1 MARNDTTF
9 RTVGAPQ
16 LNLNASLVNTG
27 IGAINKGLEAFKGI
41 GQDFV
46 DVGEKNRQVKRDVD
60 LSNLKK
66 LADEHLGG
74 PLAGESLEDYDATLN
89 EFLAENGALTG
100 SLGTKALNSFR
111 DDFEKKLTAERNTA
125 EARETTLEQK
135 RRADIKY
142 ERDEAAFAEAEKAR
156 KEAKAAREYAAG
168 YQANIDG
175 LRSRINDPSNPL
187 TNEEL
192 MMLSP
197 TGSVNR
203 LEQELRSQFPN
214 APQTQIDDLV
224 ERRSRMLQRL
234 VQTPEQ
240 KTALANAQKA
250 EQRAYEEKRDAVKFR
265 QGLNKERYSKLLE
278 QEPAYSPGDA
288 ASGIEEYR
296 AAVAALN
303 EDGVV
308 GDDVINQVQEVMQQY
323 LGQRDQNGNQLY
335 HASDIAKALASLTE
349 PSEDILFIRWDETL
363 DSDALPQALQAAKD
377 GRLYAERQRAL
388 IEASGGDGTSVST
401 PTAPAAPATTTPP
414 PAGAPDP
421 VQAQI
426 AQLQAAAAAQAQQA
440 QTPPPVPLGEEA
452 AAAEKEAEL
461 VPPVKAKTPAE
472 LKAVAINQ
480 LTKAEAPKVEAN
492 LEEALKKL
500 PKSGRGTG
508 TQDILRK
515 ELISKLAALRDRIE
529 ILEEPVAPKGNSG
542 RLPGPL

>member
-1 MARNDTTF
+1 MVWF
-9 RTVGAPQ
+9 F
-16 LNLNASLVNTG
+16 AS
-27 IGAINKGLEAFKGI
+27 F
-41 GQDFV
+41 
-46 DVGEKNRQVKRDVD
+46 
-60 LSNLKK
+60 
-66 LADEHLGG
+66 
-74 PLAGESLEDYDATLN
+74 
-89 EFLAENGALTG
+89 
-100 SLGTKALNSFR
+100 SLGHDSEIK
-111 DDFEKKLTAERNTA
+111 EKL
-125 EARETTLEQK
+125 
-135 RRADIKY
+135 D
-142 ERDEAAFAEAEKAR
+142 
-156 KEAKAAREYAAG
+156 
-168 YQANIDG
+168 
-175 LRSRINDPSNPL
+175 
-187 TNEEL
+187 
-192 MMLSP
+192 
-197 TGSVNR
+197 
-203 LEQELRSQFPN
+203 
-214 APQTQIDDLV
+214 QIDDLV

-278 QEPAYSPGDA
+278 QEPAYAPGDA

-388 IEASGGDGTSVST
+388 IEASGGDGTSVSI
-401 PTAPAAPATTTPP
+401 PTATAAPTTPTPP
-414 PAGAPDP
+414 PASAPDP

-426 AQLQAAAAAQAQQA
+426 AQLQADAAAQAQQA

-508 TQDILRK
+508 TQDILRR
-515 ELISKLAALRDRIE
+515 ELMTKLAALRDRIE